1 MNISPNQTF
10 FESVFHEKEEENK
23 NELEEKLNSEYN
35 NDNYINFNILSIED
49 ESYESQI
56 DFTVH
61 APLLNISLE
70 ELMKHMDEIFDI
82 SEIFLE
88 ENEAFLF
95 LCNENLE
102 KEFGFYGEQNNSL
115 FGGWSVEPNGRSE
128 EECENFLVNPT
139 I

>member
-1 MNISPNQTF
+1 
-10 FESVFHEKEEENK
+10 
-23 NELEEKLNSEYN
+23 
-35 NDNYINFNILSIED
+35 
-49 ESYESQI
+49 
-56 DFTVH
+56 
-61 APLLNISLE
+61 
-70 ELMKHMDEIFDI
+70 MKHMDEIFDI

-128 EECENFLVNPT
+128 EESVNFLVNPT